1 VGKYGVER
9 AAACEHERYDMAF
22 RAVICGGGVAGL
34 EAALALRGLQGAP
47 VDVTVLSPDETFEV
61 RAFSV
66 GEPFAL
72 APPRQVSVA
81 DIAADAGAALR
92 VGTVA
97 AVDAEARHVTTR
109 DGEEL
114 AYDALLVAVGA
125 RQAPALPHATTFGGP
140 HHVEALRGVLSD
152 MEQGF
157 APSIAFVVPARTTWA
172 LPAYELALL
181 TAGRARSLGLDV
193 ALTVVTPEDA
203 PLALFGAKAAA
214 AMGGL
219 LRDAGVEVMTD
230 AFVEPDATVP
240 DLRVGPGGRSVHA
253 DRVVALPRLDGPR
266 VKGLP
271 ADADGFI
278 PIDDLC
284 RVTEADAV
292 FAAGDATSFPVKQGG
307 IAAQQA
313 DVAATAIA
321 ALAGVDVVPQPFRP
335 VLRGM
340 LLTGEGLRYLRA
352 TPGGHE
358 PPRGLTYHALW
369 WPPTKLAGRH
379 LGPYL
384 FAGGG
389 ELEDS
394 VLPADADGVH
404 VRVDA
409 GDLEPL

>member
-1 VGKYGVER
+1 
-9 AAACEHERYDMAF
+9 MAF
-22 RAVICGGGVAGL
+22 RALICGGGVAGL
-34 EAALALRGLQGAP
+34 EAALALRTLEGAP
-47 VDVTVLSPDETFEV
+47 VDVTVLAPDETFEV

-72 APPRQVSVA
+72 APPRRVA
-81 DIAADAGAALR
+81 LAELAADAGAELR
-92 VGTVA
+92 AGTLA
-97 AVDAEARHVTTR
+97 AVDPGAHRVTTA

-114 AYDALLVAVGA
+114 AYDALLIAVGA
-125 RQAPALPHATTFGGP
+125 RQIPALPHATTFGGP
-140 HHVEALRGVLSD
+140 HDVEAVRGVIDDL
-152 MEQGF
+152 EQGF
-157 APSIAFVVPARTTWA
+157 APSIAFVVPARTSWA

-181 TAGRARSLGLDV
+181 TAGRARSLGLD
-193 ALTVVTPEDA
+193 AELTVVTPEDA
-203 PLALFGAKAAA
+203 PLSLFGPEAAA
-214 AMGGL
+214 AMGDL
-219 LRDAGVEVMTD
+219 LRDAGVTVLTD
-230 AFVEPDATVP
+230 AFVAPDASVP
-240 DLRVGPGGRSVHA
+240 ELRVGPGGQTVRA
-253 DRVVALPRLDGPR
+253 DRVIALPRLEGPR
-266 VKGLP
+266 VAGLP
-271 ADADGFI
+271 SDAGGFL
-278 PIDDLC
+278 PIDELC
-284 RVTEADAV
+284 RVMGTDGV

-321 ALAGVDVVPQPFRP
+321 ALAGVDVVPRPFHP

-352 TPGGHE
+352 TPGRDE
-358 PPRGLTYHALW
+358 QTRGLEYHALW

-394 VLPADADGVH
+394 ALPADADGVH